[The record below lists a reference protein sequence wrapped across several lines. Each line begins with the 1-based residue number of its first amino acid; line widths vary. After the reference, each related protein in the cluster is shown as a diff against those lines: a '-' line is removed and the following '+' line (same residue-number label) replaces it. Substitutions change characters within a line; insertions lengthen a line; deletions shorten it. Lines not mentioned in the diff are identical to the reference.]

1 MNNREGISLQGT
13 PARWKSA
20 IFFAPKDEFLLRSFF
35 PTPPKSDP
43 KQTRARPRNL
53 SAAAA
58 ASQIRSNLWIWAVWP
73 PPLSSPTLTARE
85 GTPLPLLTPAA
96 AEARRKGI
104 FWREGGSTIFTSR
117 STPIDGGDRESTTIA
132 AEGRVEEALAAGPSR
147 RQDKKRSFDQFS
159 PTLPFLLSTPITTHV
174 QSACAKRKKRKEK
187 ALQSHFCGRP
197 RTFLSVFPF

>member
-1 MNNREGISLQGT
+1 MEKCDI
-13 PARWKSA
+13 
-20 IFFAPKDEFLLRSFF
+20 FAPKDEFLLRSFF

-53 SAAAA
+53 SAAAS
-58 ASQIRSNLWIWAVWP
+58 SQIRSNLWIWAVWP

-85 GTPLPLLTPAA
+85 GIPLPLLTPAA

-159 PTLPFLLSTPITTHV
+159 PPLPFLLSTPITTHV